1 MKTRNNFP
9 DYLWWWTQNQMFA
22 SRSLESY
29 MFGIFFKIFDVVV
42 VDLNRPIL
50 WQFGRVVKA
59 VDLKSNVF
67 ALVGSKPA
75 IVEIL
80 LLSCGNRLLTL
91 SFCALNIKYL
101 NSIQMYVHKHTC
113 QHLNRIATQRIKT
126 YNRPL
131 FCFISMLR

>member
-1 MKTRNNFP
+1 MKTRNTLP
-9 DYLWWWTQNQMFA
+9 ECLWWLYYLIKAN
-22 SRSLESY
+22 
-29 MFGIFFKIFDVVV
+29 KK
-42 VDLNRPIL
+42 
-50 WQFGRVVKA
+50 WQFGRVIEA

-67 ALVGSKPA
+67 ALVGSKLA

-126 YNRPL
+126 YNSPL
-131 FCFISMLR
+131 FCFISMLRYIIFATFNYNQY